1 MMKESKLRKAAKP
14 KPSWIDVK
22 RKISSFDRA
31 GLIQLVSDLYAMN
44 RENKAFLHAR
54 FQLGIAPLDGYKQRI
69 RTAVA
74 PDITGTR
81 MKDPSPSSA
90 RKVISEYKK
99 ACGDALGLQELRLCW
114 CEAAVDF
121 AVACGFEDE
130 GYFDA
135 LVRQYRDACLALV
148 DVPEASRQEWID
160 RLIEIRNRAQLGCG
174 VQDAMDYWLA
184 DAEI

>member
-1 MMKESKLRKAAKP
+1 MAGKQGKGRKT

-22 RKISSFDRA
+22 RKISGFDHA
-31 GLIQLVSDLYAMN
+31 GLIQLVSDLYALN

-54 FQLGIAPLDGYKQRI
+54 FQLGPAPLDGYKQRI

-81 MKDPSPSSA
+81 FKDPSPSSA
-90 RKVISEYKK
+90 RKVVSEYKK
-99 ACGDALGLQELRLCW
+99 AVGDALGLQALRLCW

-121 AVACGFEDE
+121 AVGCGLEDE

-135 LVRQYRDACLALV
+135 LVRQYRDACQALV
-148 DVPEASRQEWID
+148 EVPDASRQECID
-160 RLIEIRNRAQLGCG
+160 RLIQIRNRAHVGYG
-174 VQDAMDYWLA
+174 IQDAMDYRLA

>member
-1 MMKESKLRKAAKP
+1 MAGKQSKDGKP

-22 RKISSFDRA
+22 RTISSFDRA
-31 GLIQLVSDLYAMN
+31 GLIQLISDLYAMN

-54 FQLGIAPLDGYKQRI
+54 FQLGTAPMDGYKQRI
-69 RTAVA
+69 RAAVA
-74 PDITGTR
+74 PSISGTR
-81 MKDPSPSSA
+81 FKEPSASDA

-99 ACGDALGLQELRLCW
+99 AVGDVPSLQELRLCW

-121 AVACGFEDE
+121 AVSCGFEDE

-135 LVRQYRDACLALV
+135 LIRQYRDACQALGE
-148 DVPEASRQEWID
+148 VPEASRHEWAD
-160 RLIEIRNRAQLGCG
+160 RLIEVRDRAHLGYG

-184 DAEI
+184 DAGI